1 MKTIAITGSNG
12 FIGKAMVNYFLE
24 KGWKVV
30 GLCRKPMQQ
39 SGNHPNLSF
48 LSYTLEEGLQS
59 SHLEGVDTLLHLA
72 FLPASSQAPKSY
84 EINLAEVQNLVKIA
98 KTSTIQIVYF
108 SSMSAHQ
115 KAVSQYGKHKFE
127 AEELLKDK
135 PVLVL
140 KPGLVIGKG
149 GMLEKMKGLMLKSPI
164 IPLVSGGNQPVQ
176 TLSMD
181 DLCEAT
187 YTLMIQNEKG
197 IWPLAEAVPSSML
210 NLYKSMADIMR
221 VKPYFLSVPY
231 PLIYIPAYFADKLGI
246 SLPITLENLKG
257 LKKLS
262 SFDTTATEKTIKF
275 TFGNM
280 KANLA
285 LYSEFLQH
293 D

>member
-1 MKTIAITGSNG
+1 
-12 FIGKAMVNYFLE
+12 
-24 KGWKVV
+24 
-30 GLCRKPMQQ
+30 
-39 SGNHPNLSF
+39 
-48 LSYTLEEGLQS
+48 
-59 SHLEGVDTLLHLA
+59 LEGVDSLLHLA
-72 FLPASSQAPKSY
+72 FLPASAQSPKSY

-98 KTSTIQIVYF
+98 QTSSIQIVYF
-108 SSMSAHQ
+108 SSMSAHPL
-115 KAVSQYGKHKFE
+115 AESQYGRHKFE
-127 AEELLKDK
+127 AEEILRNKS
-135 PVLVL
+135 VLVI

-164 IPLVSGGNQPVQ
+164 IPLVSGGKQPIQ
-176 TLSMD
+176 TLSTD

-187 YTLMIQNEKG
+187 YSLMNQNEIG
-197 IWPLAEAVPSSML
+197 VWSLAEAYPTSVL
-210 NLYKSMADIMR
+210 NLYKAMAEIMQS
-221 VKPYFLSVPY
+221 KPLFLTVPY
-231 PLIYIPAYFADKLGI
+231 SLIFAPAYLADKFGV

-285 LYSEFLQH
+285 RYSEFLQH

>member
-12 FIGKAMVNYFLE
+12 FIGKAMVNYFLG
-24 KGWKVV
+24 KGWKVI
-30 GLCRKPMQQ
+30 GLCRNPHQQ
-39 SGNHPNLSF
+39 SVFHPNLSF
-48 LSYTLEEGLQS
+48 LAYSLEEGLQS
-59 SHLEGVDTLLHLA
+59 SHLEGIDSLLHLA
-72 FLPASSQAPKSY
+72 FLPASTQAPKSD
-84 EINLAEVQNLVKIA
+84 EINLNEVKNLVRIA
-98 KTSTIQIVYF
+98 QNSSVQIVYF
-108 SSMSAHQ
+108 SSMSAH
-115 KAVSQYGKHKFE
+115 KLAESQYGKHKFE
-127 AEELLKDK
+127 AEKLLSDK

-149 GMLEKMKGLMLKSPI
+149 GMLEKMKGLMRKLPI
-164 IPLVSGGNQPVQ
+164 IPLVSGGSQPVQ

-181 DLCEAT
+181 NLCEAT
-187 YTLMIQNEKG
+187 YTLMNQNELG
-197 IWPLAEAVPSSML
+197 VWTLAESNPTTVL
-210 NLYKSMADIMR
+210 NLYKTMAEIMQVR
-221 VKPYFLSVPY
+221 PFFLSVPY
-231 PLIYIPAYFADKLGI
+231 PLIFIPALIADKLGV

-285 LYSEFLQH
+285 RYSEFLQH